1 MKLNKLG
8 KGFNVYVFRKPNL
21 TQVGCCRINEDYYN
35 YYSDSG
41 VRVGYLSSSRKKMFF
56 I

>member
-8 KGFNVYVFRKPNL
+8 KRFNGYVFRKSNL
-21 TQVGCCRINEDYYN
+21 IQIGCCRINEDYYN
-35 YYSDSG
+35 YYADSG
-41 VRVGYLSSSRKKMFF
+41 VRIGYLSSSRRKMFF